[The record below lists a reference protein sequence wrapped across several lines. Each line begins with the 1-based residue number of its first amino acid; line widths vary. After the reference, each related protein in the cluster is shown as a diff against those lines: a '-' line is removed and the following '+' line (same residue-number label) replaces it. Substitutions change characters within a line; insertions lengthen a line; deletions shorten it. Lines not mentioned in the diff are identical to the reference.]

1 MGDDIGP
8 ALDERTLVIANHQST
23 SDVPLLMAAF
33 NVKKGV
39 LPNIMWIMDRMFKYT
54 NFGAVSLLH
63 QDFFIASVSTGFQF
77 YVRFQVK
84 RLSLHSSSF
93 AGVHPCNFLS
103 FQNCANVDVIAEG
116 IFQS

>member
-1 MGDDIGP
+1 MVEMGDDISP

-63 QDFFIASVSTGFQF
+63 QDFFIQSVSSKKKPS
-77 YVRFQVK
+77 VV
-84 RLSLHSSSF
+84 LHR
-93 AGVHPCNFLS
+93 
-103 FQNCANVDVIAEG
+103 
-116 IFQS
+116 